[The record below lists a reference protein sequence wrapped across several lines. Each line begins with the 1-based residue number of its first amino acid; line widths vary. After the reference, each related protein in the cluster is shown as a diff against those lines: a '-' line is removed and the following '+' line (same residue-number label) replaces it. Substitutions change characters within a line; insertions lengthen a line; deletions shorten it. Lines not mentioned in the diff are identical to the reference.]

1 MSSTLFTASCK
12 WQGPE
17 DSEEIMYL
25 GGTTQETYDNLIL
38 VDSLDPDYPSST
50 AFYFQSTE
58 FDILG
63 RNIYPNSNDII
74 TINNVG
80 YTINFGVD
88 NDKNLIIVDPS
99 TPLQNVSSLSAKLV
113 RNYAAIFSANAV
125 SFNKIID
132 FSVLNER
139 AITSMISFTDGIY
152 LSGTSGNIWFY
163 NGDYIKGPI
172 FTTQDAVELPATCMC
187 VHKFDYETEDYLY
200 VASDTLPRLFRAP
213 LNSAHTGLDW
223 ENIYRQGEL
232 AVYSGGIL
240 SMVSAF
246 NKLFLGCRKNKILIY
261 SRTLSNYLDQPTDY
275 ITEAPTIISQETE
288 SLSTSTL
295 LNQHIADL
303 EPLEF
308 GVKCL
313 EVGKNQVFAGIDKK
327 SEIYSYSEV
336 LSKNPESY
344 DYWGNILLDEIFMR
358 DPAPAQF
365 YTANNLTDSR
375 SSNKLAILKFNEN
388 SAAKTKDVLFIKGD
402 NAITSTLFEIGSG
415 SDWEQIQSDILPTQS
430 FINVKAVSTE
440 AITSFTGFT
449 SLDGITLAGGDL
461 FILKDQ
467 PVGGSNGIY
476 NGVYT
481 FIQSNPTTYTPIF
494 ETSSTKL
501 GFYVTDGYVNGN
513 NRLLLNISDYST
525 NTLSFYKPK
534 YTFEFE
540 ALNLSSG
547 KTTES
552 TIIDGNVYLG
562 IDGNIINNSSGYS
575 YTGFQGLEV
584 QDVYGKYTI
593 EFNPTTLV
601 LTSGYNQI
609 SKALITTGIIKNWSF
624 RDDTV
629 PASPIATVDGWTNY
643 QYSTVTATTESD
655 FNLYGLTYNRYVL
668 NLATTLSDDPAIYN
682 DGLSLE
688 VDQSSF
694 IKIRVKIPPVTQSFS
709 DAYIDFSWA
718 YDTGKFINTTSVE
731 LASSDGYVD
740 YIIKPS
746 WKGKISKVMIKFRNL
761 PILAYRPGN
770 IKIDY
775 IQILSDD
782 DVFDLNSTLS
792 TVRIGVD
799 GRDIKVWLGNQRT
812 PFLDIKNFISFNA
825 YSAKY
830 TSTTATTA
838 DYEVPLIKFGKLN
851 NYAGESLVG
860 FSRISF
866 VTGAVYSP
874 ISNKI
879 QDFTLSTK
887 LPSTGGVRLF
897 TYHNGTLYCTTD
909 GIVSYKLSDSP
920 EDRQIKLFT
929 YNSNEDFWIEEEA
942 SFERKTINNSDG
954 TYQLYGVVRPL
965 TSISY
970 KGVLYVSG
978 QYGNIKNV

>member
-17 DSEEIMYL
+17 DNEEIMYL

-38 VDSLDPDYPSST
+38 IDSLDPDYPSST

-58 FDILG
+58 SDILG

-99 TPLQNVSSLSAKLV
+99 TPLVNVSSMTAKLV
-113 RNYAAIFSANAV
+113 RNYASIFSANAV

-139 AITSMISFTDGIY
+139 AITSMISISDGIY

-172 FTTQDAVELPATCMC
+172 FTTQDAIELPATCMC
-187 VHKFDYETEDYLY
+187 VHKFDYETEEYLY
-200 VASDTLPRLFRAP
+200 VASDNTPRLFRAP
-213 LNSAHTGLDW
+213 LNSAYTGLDW
-223 ENIYRQGEL
+223 ENIYKQGEL
-232 AVYSGGIL
+232 AAYTGGIL

-261 SRTLSNYLDQPTDY
+261 SRTLSNYLDQPTDFV
-275 ITEAPTIISQETE
+275 TETPIIVSQETE
-288 SLSTSTL
+288 SLTTSYL
-295 LNQHIADL
+295 LNQHISDL
-303 EPLEF
+303 EPVEF

-336 LSKNPESY
+336 QSKNPESY
-344 DYWGNILLDEIFMR
+344 EYWGNILLDEIFMR

-375 SSNKLAILKFNEN
+375 SSNKLAILKFNEYT
-388 SAAKTKDVLFIKGD
+388 AAKTKDVLFIKGD
-402 NAITSTLFEIGSG
+402 NTITSTLFEIGSG
-415 SDWEQIQSDILPTQS
+415 SDWEQIQTDILPTQS
-430 FINVKAVSTE
+430 FINVRAVSTE
-440 AITSFTGFT
+440 AITTFTGFT
-449 SLDGITLAGGDL
+449 SLDGITFAEGDL
-461 FILKDQ
+461 FILKNQ

-481 FIQSNPTTYTPIF
+481 FLSPSPTVYVPLF
-494 ETSSTKL
+494 ETNSTKL

-513 NRLLLNISDYST
+513 NRFLLNISDYST
-525 NTLSFYKPK
+525 NTLTFYKPK

-562 IDGNIINNSSGYS
+562 IDGQIINNSSGYS
-575 YTGFQGLEV
+575 YTGFQGLEI
-584 QDVYGKYTI
+584 QDVYGKYSL

-601 LTSGYNQI
+601 LSSGNNQI
-609 SKALITTGIIKNWSF
+609 SKPLITTGIIKNWSF
-624 RDDTV
+624 RNDTV
-629 PASPIATVDGWTNY
+629 PASPTATTDGWTNY

-655 FNLYGLTYNRYVL
+655 FNLYGLTYNKYVL

-688 VDQSSF
+688 VNQSSF
-694 IKIRVKIPPVTQSFS
+694 VKIRVKIPPVTQSFS

-718 YDTGKFINTTSVE
+718 YDTGKFINMTSVE

-761 PILAYRPGN
+761 PILSYRPGN

-775 IQILSDD
+775 IQILSDED
-782 DVFDLNSTLS
+782 IFDLNSTLS
-792 TVRIGVD
+792 TVRIGVE
-799 GRDIKVWLGNQRT
+799 GRDIKVWLGNQIS
-812 PFLDIKNFISFNA
+812 PFIDIKNFISFNA

-830 TSTTATTA
+830 NSTTAITT
-838 DYEVPLIKFGKLN
+838 DYEVPIIKIGKLN

-860 FSRISF
+860 FSRLSF

-879 QDFTLSTK
+879 EDFTLSTK

-897 TYHNGTLYCTTD
+897 TYHNGTLYSVTD

-942 SFERKTINNSDG
+942 NFERKTINNSDG

>member
-25 GGTTQETYDNLIL
+25 GGTTQEVYDNLIL
-38 VDSLDPDYPSST
+38 VDSLDPDYPSAT
-50 AFYFQSTE
+50 AFYFQATDP
-58 FDILG
+58 DILG

-80 YTINFGVD
+80 FSINFGVD
-88 NDKNLIIVDPS
+88 NDKNLIIVDPN
-99 TPLQNVSSLSAKLV
+99 TPLQNISTLSAKLV
-113 RNYAAIFSANAV
+113 RNYASIFSANAV

-132 FSVLNER
+132 FSVLKER
-139 AITSMISFTDGIY
+139 AITSMVSISDGIY

-163 NGDYIKGPI
+163 NGDFIKGPI
-172 FTTQDAVELPATCMC
+172 FTTQDANELPASCMC
-187 VHKFDYETEDYLY
+187 VHKFDHETQDYLY
-200 VASDTLPRLFRAP
+200 VASDKLPRLFRAP
-213 LNSAHTGLDW
+213 LSSAYTGLDW
-223 ENIYRQGEL
+223 ENVYYQGEL
-232 AVYSGGIL
+232 AAFSGGIL

-246 NKLFLGCRKNKILIY
+246 NKLFLGCRKNKILTY
-261 SRTLSNYLDQPTDY
+261 TRTLSNYLDQPTDF
-275 ITEAPTIISQETE
+275 ITEAPLVVSQETE
-288 SLSTSTL
+288 TLTTSSL
-295 LNQHIADL
+295 LNQHISDL
-303 EPLEF
+303 EPAEF

-327 SEIYSYSEV
+327 SEIYSYSEI

-344 DYWGNILLDEIFMR
+344 EFWGNILLDEIFMR

-375 SSNKLAILKFNEN
+375 NSNKLAILKFTEN
-388 SAAKTKDVLFIKGD
+388 SPAKTKDVLFIKGD
-402 NAITSTLFEIGSG
+402 NATSSIIFEIGSG
-415 SDWEQIQSDILPTQS
+415 SDWEQIQQDILPTQS
-430 FINVKAVSTE
+430 FISVKAASTE
-440 AITSFTGFT
+440 TITSFTGFN
-449 SLDGITLAGGDL
+449 SLDGITLSVGDI

-481 FIQSNPTTYTPIF
+481 FAQPNPTAYTPIF
-494 ETSSTKL
+494 ESNSTKL

-513 NRLLLNISDYST
+513 NRFLLNISDYST
-525 NTLSFYKPK
+525 NSLTFYKPK
-534 YTFEFE
+534 YTLEFE

-562 IDGNIINNSSGYS
+562 IDGNIINNTSGYS

-584 QDVYGKYTI
+584 QDVYGNYTI

-601 LTSGYNQI
+601 LSSGKNQI
-609 SKALITTGIIKNWSF
+609 SKPLTTTGIIKNWSF

-629 PASPIATVDGWTNY
+629 PASPVATVDGWVNY

-655 FNLYGLTYNRYVL
+655 FNLYGLTYSRYVL

-682 DGLSLE
+682 DNLNLT

-694 IKIRVKIPPVTQSFS
+694 VKIRVKIPPVTQSFK

-718 YDTGKFINTTSVE
+718 YDTGKFINMTSVK

-740 YIIKPS
+740 YILKPS

-761 PILAYRPGN
+761 PILSYRPGN

-775 IQILSDD
+775 IQILSDED
-782 DVFDLNSTLS
+782 IFDLNSTLS
-792 TVRIGVD
+792 TVRIGID
-799 GRDIKVWLGNQRT
+799 GRDIKVWLGNQIT
-812 PFLDIKNFISFNA
+812 PFIDIKNFISFNA

-830 TSTTATTA
+830 TNINAISS
-838 DYEVPLIKFGKLN
+838 DYEVPVIKFGKLN

-866 VTGAVYSP
+866 VTGTVYPP
-874 ISNKI
+874 INNKI

-897 TYHNGTLYCTTD
+897 TYHNGTLYSVTD

-929 YNSNEDFWIEEEA
+929 YNSNENFWTEEEA
-942 SFERKTINNSDG
+942 SFERKIINNTDG